1 MRKVRNGF
9 IKNLH
14 YLCLIGIIALG
25 LMTIVGSNG
34 GGGGTTTP
42 AATTG
47 SLAITNNSLKTFSV
61 AYLALTTATTWG
73 SDQCTHTIT
82 PGMTWTLTDIT
93 AGNYDLRVVFTDGRT
108 YRKSN
113 ITIVAGQ
120 TYSLTLTVTNIV
132 GTLTIINNT
141 SRTFSVVYL
150 SLTTSSSWGSD
161 QCTYTITPG
170 MTWTLSDI
178 PPDYYDLQVVF
189 STGSPYIQY
198 NFAITGGIIYT
209 LTLS

>member
-1 MRKVRNGF
+1 MRKVKNGF

-14 YLCLIGIIALG
+14 YLCLIGVIAFG
-25 LMTIVGSNG
+25 LMTIVGTG
-34 GGGGTTTP
+34 GGDGGGTA

-82 PGMTWTLTDIT
+82 PGMTWTLTSIT
-93 AGNYDLRVVFTDGRT
+93 PGDYDLRVVFTDGRT

-141 SRTFSVVYL
+141 SKTFSTVYL

-161 QCTYTITPG
+161 QCTHIIDPG
-170 MTWTLSDI
+170 ETWTLYNI
-178 PPDYYDLQVVF
+178 PPDDYDLQVVF
-189 STGSPYIQY
+189 TDATSYILWD
-198 NFAITGGIIYT
+198 FTITGGLIYT